1 MKKRSDSYFFY
12 PPDGQVLS
20 KWSRRL
26 FYWCVANLGLE
37 LVTIGKEWQLFVAIS
52 FVRER
57 HGGLVD
63 EVVSLQLVCVRDY
76 KFNEIYVL
84 GII

>member
-1 MKKRSDSYFFY
+1 
-12 PPDGQVLS
+12 
-20 KWSRRL
+20 
-26 FYWCVANLGLE
+26 
-37 LVTIGKEWQLFVAIS
+37 VTIGKEWQLFVAIS